1 MFGLLKKQEVL
12 KPKRSHKR
20 WLFSKKKSKKE
31 VPDDTPPDDFSEQ
44 EVYPES
50 FLPPDASKET
60 TADKPSKKKS
70 KRKKEKPKKTPSEAP
85 FYRNRLVI
93 GTACVSAACVIAFV
107 LVPVMSYV
115 TGTQMTTVAIMTTP
129 LEKGKKIESCM
140 VRTEKIPAQG
150 LPGSAL
156 QDEKQAV
163 GSYAAVD
170 LVAGDL
176 LLKSKL
182 TDSVPFPNDYLYE
195 IPQGKQAISAT
206 IPSFATGLSGKL
218 LAGDIVS
225 IYAVPNQTESQET
238 DFHAVQPPELR
249 YVRVLAV
256 TNVLGLDKQRDE
268 PSDSKNAELQDEE
281 NQPATITLLTQPE
294 QAEAIAGLE
303 VNAKL
308 HLALVSRGDEQAAQS
323 YLKAQQDYL
332 DDAAEQDE
340 QDLKDLLNDDEVKEL
355 LGESDDYS
363 ALNPEPA
370 ESAVKTNE

>member
-31 VPDDTPPDDFSEQ
+31 VPSDTPPDDFSEQ

-50 FLPPDASKET
+50 FLPPDALKEI
-60 TADKPSKKKS
+60 TADKPSQKKNP
-70 KRKKEKPKKTPSEAP
+70 KKDKPKKTPSEAP

-115 TGTQMTTVAIMTTP
+115 TGTQMTTVAVMTSP
-129 LEKGKKIESCM
+129 LEKGKKIESSM

-225 IYAVPNQTESQET
+225 VYAVPNQAESQET

-256 TNVLGLDKQRDE
+256 TNALGLDRQRDD
-268 PSDSKNAELQDEE
+268 PADSNNAELQDEE

-323 YLKAQQDYL
+323 YLKTQQDYL

-355 LGESDDYS
+355 LGESNDYS
-363 ALNPEPA
+363 ELSPEQVERGA
-370 ESAVKTNE
+370 KSNE